1 MLARCS
7 KTGNIDVTKRS
18 GRWTV
23 APIEQLTIDRR
34 TIDRRAIDRRTDD
47 RSAAE
52 DDARAGRAARATLRA
67 QVGRLE
73 RELSRILAG
82 GFPHI
87 AGPAPDGERIERRLP
102 GPCLL
107 TLGELERQRDELA
120 EQVRVARIRSA
131 ERIELERRS
140 RALLE
145 EMRRAPHRH
154 KFVRLP
160 VADLGEGRC
169 GFWQVRPRLG
179 LVGMLAGWWEV
190 KLSSGCP

>member
-1 MLARCS
+1 M
-7 KTGNIDVTKRS
+7 
-18 GRWTV
+18 
-23 APIEQLTIDRR
+23 APIEQLTIEADE
-34 TIDRRAIDRRTDD
+34 
-47 RSAAE
+47 RSAACRGSHAE
-52 DDARAGRAARATLRA
+52 RAARATLKK
-67 QVGRLE
+67 QVSRLE
-73 RELSRILAG
+73 RELSRLVAG

-87 AGPAPDGERIERRLP
+87 AGSQSGQRLA

-107 TLGELERQRDELA
+107 TLGELERQRDDLA
-120 EQVRVARIRSA
+120 EQVRTARVRSA
-131 ERIELERRS
+131 ERAELERSS

-160 VADLGEGRC
+160 VADLGEGVC

-179 LVGMLAGWWEV
+179 LIGMLAGWWEV

>member
-1 MLARCS
+1 MAS
-7 KTGNIDVTKRS
+7 
-18 GRWTV
+18 
-23 APIEQLTIDRR
+23 IEL
-34 TIDRRAIDRRTDD
+34 AIDRHARE
-47 RSAAE
+47 RSALRSDAHAE
-52 DDARAGRAARATLRA
+52 HAARATLKA
-67 QVGRLE
+67 QVARLE
-73 RELSRILAG
+73 RELSQIVAS

-87 AGPAPDGERIERRLP
+87 AGSVARDERQGRRTA
-102 GPCLL
+102 GPRLL

-120 EQVRVARIRSA
+120 LHIRAARIRQA
-131 ERIELERRS
+131 ERAQIERRS

-145 EMRRAPHRH
+145 EMKRAPHEH

-179 LVGMLAGWWEV
+179 LLGMLAGWWEV